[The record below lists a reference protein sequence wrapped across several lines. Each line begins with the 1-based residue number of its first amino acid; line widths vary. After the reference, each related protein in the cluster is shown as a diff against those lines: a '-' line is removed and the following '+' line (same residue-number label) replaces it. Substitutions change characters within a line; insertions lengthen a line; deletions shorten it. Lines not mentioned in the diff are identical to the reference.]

1 MFLWM
6 QMFSFGLTALEK
18 FRDRLVEWPQ
28 YCNHILQ
35 ISHMRE
41 AHGSLVEFIQRAL
54 ARVSSE
60 SNTSHTVTQPEA
72 QHSSAQVPSTM
83 PIVSTVENMEVE
95 EKDVCETLFTF
106 TWLFVQYIGF
116 CLLGFRSFYCWQ
128 F

>member
-1 MFLWM
+1 
-6 QMFSFGLTALEK
+6 MFSFGLAALEK

-54 ARVSSE
+54 TRVSSE
-60 SNTSHTVTQPEA
+60 STTSHSVSQPDAHNSTV
-72 QHSSAQVPSTM
+72 QVPATI
-83 PIVSTVENMEVE
+83 PIVSTAESTEVT
-95 EKDVCETLFTF
+95 EKQVRTTCLAFTMV
-106 TWLFVQYIGF
+106 LVQYLGF
-116 CLLGFRSFYCWQ
+116 CSLGFRSFYYWQ